1 MFKQGVVGNLLQYA
15 AGFFVPRV
23 KTWPTAET
31 VHEKSLVLRIVGEDR
46 VAEAQAP
53 VVWKVDNTIH
63 LLNF

>member
-15 AGFFVPRV
+15 AGFFVPWV
-23 KTWPTAET
+23 ETET

-53 VVWKVDNTIH
+53 VVWKVDNIIH
-63 LLNF
+63 WLNF